1 MDLRSGLPF
10 QLIKSGLLYDYPK
23 LMHDIKTDVVVVGG
37 GISGALMAFHFIEA
51 GIDCVVLDSR
61 AIGLGSSC
69 ASTSLLQYEI
79 DTPLHELIELVGY
92 DHAVRSYTLCAE
104 SIHTLGGIA
113 KKIGL
118 KDFHFK
124 NSLYYA
130 ASEKDVDKLYQEF
143 LARKKA
149 GFDVT
154 YLQQDEIQ
162 REFGFDAPTAILSQ
176 IGAQTDAYLMTHLLH
191 QYSIKKGAQVF
202 DRTAV
207 EKVDDK
213 GNHMVLYTKNGF
225 NITANKVVY
234 ATGYEVSEMLD
245 KNIVKLNSTFAC
257 ISEQFSEE
265 QAYWDKNT
273 LVWNTANPYL
283 YIRTTEDRR
292 ILIGGRDEK
301 YNNADLRDQLI
312 PKKTEQLM
320 KDFKTLFPD
329 IDFIPEYSWAGTF
342 GATKD
347 GLPYIGEHKK
357 YPKSY
362 FSLGF
367 GGNGITF
374 SLIGAEI
381 IRDLYLGKAVPDAKL
396 FSFDR

>member
-1 MDLRSGLPF
+1 MDLLSGLPF
-10 QLIKSGLLYDYPK
+10 QLVKNGLLYDYPK
-23 LMHDIKTDVVVVGG
+23 LMHDVKTDIAIIGG
-37 GISGALMAFHFIEA
+37 GISGALTAFHLIEA
-51 GIDCVVLDSR
+51 GIDCLVVDSR
-61 AIGLGSSC
+61 TIGLGSSC

-92 DHAVRSYTLCAE
+92 DHAVRSYKLCAE
-104 SIHTLGGIA
+104 SIYTLGDIA

-130 ASEKDVDKLYQEF
+130 ASEKDVDALHQEF
-143 LARKKA
+143 LARQKA
-149 GFDVT
+149 GFDVA

-162 REFGFDAPTAILSQ
+162 QKFGVDAPTAILSQ
-176 IGAQTDAYLMTHLLH
+176 MGAQTDAYLMTHLLH

-202 DRTAV
+202 DRTEV

-213 GNHMVLYTKNGF
+213 GNQVILYTKNGF

-245 KNIVKLNSTFAC
+245 KDIVKLHSTFAC
-257 ISEQFSEE
+257 ISERFSEE
-265 QAYWDKNT
+265 QAYWDKNI
-273 LVWNTANPYL
+273 LIWNTANPYL
-283 YIRTTEDRR
+283 YMRTTEDRR

-301 YNNADLRDQLI
+301 YNNATIRTQSI
-312 PKKTEQLM
+312 SKKTEQLVQ
-320 KDFKTLFPD
+320 DFKSLLPH

-357 YPKSY
+357 YPNSY

-381 IRDLYLGKAVPDAKL
+381 IRDLYLGKTVPDAQI
-396 FSFDR
+396 FSFER